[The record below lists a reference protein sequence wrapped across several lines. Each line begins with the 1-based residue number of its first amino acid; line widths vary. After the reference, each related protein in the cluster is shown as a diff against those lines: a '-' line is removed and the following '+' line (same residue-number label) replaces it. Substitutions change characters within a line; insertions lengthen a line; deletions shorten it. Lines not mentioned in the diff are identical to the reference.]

1 MLCLR
6 VRHTLPI
13 FVRQFVP
20 FTYRL
25 LFVYESRLNLT
36 NQAFLD
42 GLGAETSLVASEA
55 FERFVGA
62 SEEPRRKALW
72 RAAIEAPPSH

>member
-1 MLCLR
+1 MLFLR

-13 FVRQFVP
+13 MFASWSH
-20 FTYRL
+20 
-25 LFVYESRLNLT
+25 SRTVFFSCLNLT

-55 FERFVGA
+55 FESFVGA